1 MIEARM
7 QQILS
12 TMTALRKERYSNK
25 DMLQEAI
32 DFEHEL
38 YRAAF
43 DGECVD
49 KPRFSDVINRL
60 MELDTQ
66 AGGIITDKISQLND
80 MLAPLGEQ
88 ISICLAGGSG
98 ERKTSEILTTLRCKN
113 AILRNVELTAEHRHC
128 EIDLLVITP
137 KIVFCIEVK
146 NHKYD
151 TLLDANGNLVRISD
165 GKMYDSNLGERVRW
179 REHILRTVLAQGI
192 GGNSS
197 LPEIKTYVVSANPR
211 IRFVNEFVFVDSC
224 CNTVI
229 ANMIEKAVRESEHSE
244 SDTELLRDIVRS
256 AIDVREYPVDID
268 IESIRLL
275 FAEILATLECVRD
288 IPAVEHTT
296 EQIQQDT
303 PSGPDSDKPKSRMI
317 SSWLGSVKHWFVE
330 SPVPRYA
337 GTALAG
343 AFVGGFIT
351 KLKFDGRR

>member
-1 MIEARM
+1 MIEERK

-38 YRAAF
+38 YRATF
-43 DGECVD
+43 DGECSD
-49 KPRFSDVINRL
+49 KPRFSDVINYL

-66 AGGIITDKISQLND
+66 AGGIITDKISELND
-80 MLAPLGEQ
+80 MLAPLGEW
-88 ISICLAGGSG
+88 ISTRLAGGSG
-98 ERKTSEILTTLRCKN
+98 ERKTLDILTTLNCKN
-113 AILRNVELTAEHRHC
+113 TILRNVELTAEHRHC

-137 KIVFCIEVK
+137 KVVFCIEVK
-146 NHKYD
+146 NYKHD
-151 TLLDANGNLVRISD
+151 TLLDENGNLVRMSD

-192 GGNSS
+192 GGDSF

-211 IRFVNEFVFVDSC
+211 IRFVNEFGFVDSC
-224 CNTVI
+224 CITVI
-229 ANMIEKAVRESEHSE
+229 ADIIEKALRESKHSE
-244 SDTELLRDIVRS
+244 SDTELLQNIVRS
-256 AIDVREYPVDID
+256 AIDEREYPVDID

-288 IPAVEHTT
+288 IPATEHPS

-303 PSGPDSDKPKSRMI
+303 PSVPDSDKPKSRMI
-317 SSWLGSVKHWFVE
+317 SSWLGSVKHWFFE

-343 AFVGGFIT
+343 AFVGSFIT
-351 KLKFDGRR
+351 KIKYDGRR

>member
-1 MIEARM
+1 MIEERK

-32 DFEHEL
+32 NFEHEL
-38 YRAAF
+38 YRATF
-43 DGECVD
+43 DGECSD
-49 KPRFSDVINRL
+49 KPRFSDVINHL

-66 AGGIITDKISQLND
+66 AGGIITDKIIQLND
-80 MLAPLGEQ
+80 MLAPLGER

-98 ERKTSEILTTLRCKN
+98 ERKTSDILTTLSCKN
-113 AILRNVELTAEHRHC
+113 TILRNVELTAEHRHC

-137 KIVFCIEVK
+137 KVIFCIEVK
-146 NHKYD
+146 NFKHD

-192 GGNSS
+192 GGDSA

-211 IRFVNEFVFVDSC
+211 IRFVNEFGFVDSC

-229 ANMIEKAVRESEHSE
+229 ADIIEKAVRESKHSE
-244 SDTELLRDIVRS
+244 LDTERLRDIVCS

-275 FAEILATLECVRD
+275 FAEILATLECARD
-288 IPAVEHTT
+288 IPATEHPS

-303 PSGPDSDKPKSRMI
+303 PSVPDSDKPKSRMI
-317 SSWLGSVKHWFVE
+317 SSWLGSVKHWFFE
-330 SPVPRYA
+330 STVPRYA

-343 AFVGGFIT
+343 AVVGSFIT
-351 KLKFDGRR
+351 KIKYDGRR